1 MQMIYD
7 LCTVFGIVLLE
18 QDPAQWP
25 PAFDPSDFWG
35 RRWRQFLRYTF
46 LLLGGYPLSLIWGRS
61 GVVIGAFLAV
71 APHRNAYIGWPGGIL
86 VDACWDG
93 RPYPWLTGRW
103 VGRVIGWVW
112 TILCNESLALLGYK
126 DSANGV
132 RYN

>member
-7 LCTVFGIVLLE
+7 LCTVFGILLLG

-61 GVVIGAFLAV
+61 GVVIGPFLAV
-71 APHRNAYIGWPGGIL
+71 APHRNAYIG
-86 VDACWDG
+86 
-93 RPYPWLTGRW
+93 PYPWLTGRW

-126 DSANGV
+126 ESANGV
-132 RYN
+132 RY